1 MGNCKSLEASS
12 HTKHVLCAH
21 INFFS
26 FREPNSVGA
35 LHRRTYMTIW
45 DIRDVLF
52 FNYKSCMDIPNH
64 QTGYISKYYS
74 DPQLEFPH
82 VPPSIAIIVVE
93 IGNV

>member
-1 MGNCKSLEASS
+1 MAMC
-12 HTKHVLCAH
+12 
-21 INFFS
+21 
-26 FREPNSVGA
+26 
-35 LHRRTYMTIW
+35 

-52 FNYKSCMDIPNH
+52 LHYKHFMDIPNH

-82 VPPSIAIIVVE
+82 KPPSIASIAVE